1 MKITANQ
8 FQTVILAAPLD
19 LESQI
24 YNAALDSSPKNVWQ
38 SFLNWLNNLLNNDR
52 KDQFDM
58 VHLSKNINELV
69 EGLDHKFF
77 NAIEPSQI
85 AIGIDNLNA
94 LKTKFL
100 KNDEKGKEA
109 TDYLVPVIVK
119 LEDLLV
125 NEFSK
130 TESIRK
136 EERLKLEENRSDIEK
151 FFSGERVK
159 QVFKRNF
166 PREAA
171 RCNNDCISYFGF
183 EILKNVYNEYISEAE
198 LGNSEF
204 LLQMAKVR
212 KEALIADN
220 QDTMEEIETYFSD
233 PQKILSLFF
242 PASSDHLDQL
252 NKGHLFFDAKH
263 KNRLDEVIRNPE
275 SVQKR
280 LQTPPRNS
288 LSPLIAHFSNDLE
301 QRKFQGELLKLRKV

>member
-38 SFLNWLNNLLNNDR
+38 SFLNWLNNLLNNDQ

-58 VHLSKNINELV
+58 VHLSKNIKELV
-69 EGLDHKFF
+69 EELDPQFF
-77 NAIEPSQI
+77 NAIEPYQI
-85 AIGIDNLNA
+85 QNGIDNLNA

-109 TDYLVPVIVK
+109 IGHLEPVIVK
-119 LEDLLV
+119 LEDILIGD
-125 NEFSK
+125 SCK
-130 TESIRK
+130 SESVLE
-136 EERLKLEENRSDIEK
+136 EERIKLEEKRSEIEK

-159 QVFKRNF
+159 QVFKRIF

-171 RCNNDCISYFGF
+171 RYKNDCISCFGF
-183 EILKNVYNEYISEAE
+183 KILNDVYNEHISEAE

-204 LLQMAKVR
+204 LLQMANVK

-220 QDTMEEIETYFSD
+220 KDTMEEIKACFND
-233 PQKILSLFF
+233 PQKIFSLFF

-263 KNRLDEVIRNPE
+263 KNWLDAVIRNPE

-288 LSPLIAHFSNDLE
+288 SSPFIQHFSNDLE
-301 QRKFQGELLKLRKV
+301 QRKIQGELLKLRKV